1 MHMATGNNRERE
13 AGSKTCGPEESKGKG
28 LTPGQSTGGEAET
41 RRMAH
46 CHSSSL

>member
-1 MHMATGNNRERE
+1 MHMATGNSRERE